1 MNFEMNLQ
9 LQLRLMDIPEHNYR
23 MITLLFHPTELLFT
37 KGGKKR
43 IHHNRLL
50 LLTCTAGFFP
60 RLPAGMQSLSHYH
73 SVPFIWLHSILSL
86 LPCVYVPTSQWIYHI
101 SFK

>member
-37 KGGKKR
+37 KEKKKKDTPQQ
-43 IHHNRLL
+43 I
-50 LLTCTAGFFP
+50 A
-60 RLPAGMQSLSHYH
+60 
-73 SVPFIWLHSILSL
+73 PFNL
-86 LPCVYVPTSQWIYHI
+86 CCWIF
-101 SFK
+101 SP